1 LYAIEVRM
9 KLPLLRAA
17 ALPANYADLRH
28 EVRSFLAEELAA
40 GSFTPRCDSWLTGFD
55 AQFSRRVGD
64 RGWIGTTFPK
74 QYGGPGADPLTR
86 FVIAEELLA
95 AGAPVAA
102 HWIADRQSGPSI
114 LRFGT
119 EQQRQ
124 RYLPG
129 IARGELFFAIGMSEP
144 DAGSDLAAVR
154 TRAERVA
161 GGWLVKGTKVW
172 TSHAHHAHHMLTLV
186 RTSPTDAT
194 ARHAG
199 LSQFIIDLASPGVQ
213 CRPIRLISGAH
224 HFNEVVLDGVFVG
237 DEQVLGTV
245 GEGWAQVTHELANE
259 RSGPERFLSTLP
271 LLEAARGVLAS
282 TAEGRRLVARLTAE
296 LWTLRNMSIAVAAE
310 LQAGRTPNVTAAIV
324 KDLGTRFERDLV
336 HAVAEVLAIEPDPGV
351 DGVLPRM
358 LAGALLQAPGFTL
371 RGGTSEILRGIIAK
385 AVVGR

>member
-1 LYAIEVRM
+1 M
-9 KLPLLRAA
+9 KLPLLHAGE
-17 ALPANYADLRH
+17 LPAGHGDLRAQ
-28 EVRSFLAEELAA
+28 VRDFLAGEVAA
-40 GSFTPRCDSWLTGFD
+40 GSFAPRCDSWLAGFD
-55 AQFSRRVGD
+55 PQFSRRVGE

-74 QYGGPGADPLTR
+74 QYGGAGSDPFTR

-119 EQQRQ
+119 EEQRE

-154 TRAERVA
+154 TRAEQVD
-161 GGWLVKGTKVW
+161 GGWLVNGTKVW

-186 RTSPTDAT
+186 RTSPLDAT
-194 ARHAG
+194 RRHAG
-199 LSQFIIDLASPGVQ
+199 LSQFVVDLASPGVT
-213 CRPIRLISGAH
+213 CNPIRLISGAH
-224 HFNEVVLDGVFVG
+224 HFNEVVLDGVFVAE
-237 DEQVLGTV
+237 DQVLGSV
-245 GEGWAQVTHELANE
+245 GEGWAQVTHELAYE
-259 RSGPERFLSTLP
+259 RSGPERILSTLP
-271 LLEAARGVLAS
+271 LLEAARGALCA

-296 LWTLRNMSIAVAAE
+296 LWTLRAMSIAVAAE
-310 LQAGRTPNVTAAIV
+310 LQAGQTPNVEAATV

-336 HAVAEVLAIEPDPGV
+336 HAVAGALDVEPDPEAG
-351 DGVLPRM
+351 GALPGI

-371 RGGTSEILRGIIAK
+371 RGGTSEILRGIVAK